1 MILVMIPREM
11 GRISRDTRV
20 IIQLMENII
29 TRIPT
34 SMVALV
40 ISWVMLWFRLW
51 LRVSISLVIRDSTSP
66 WVWPS
71 KYRIGILPIFSEI
84 FFRKR

>member
-1 MILVMIPREM
+1 MILVMIPKEM

-40 ISWVMLWFRLW
+40 ISWVTLWFRLW
-51 LRVSISLVIRDSTSP
+51 LRVSI
-66 WVWPS
+66 
-71 KYRIGILPIFSEI
+71 
-84 FFRKR
+84 